1 MKKGSLW
8 YSANEDQVN
17 VVRSF
22 GWHCHGLQPGQ
33 PITYE
38 IQPDIDRPSTFRWA
52 KTTLEKD
59 ENGWYLA
66 ALTCVGKN

>member
-33 PITYE
+33 SITY
-38 IQPDIDRPSTFRWA
+38 DSARHRPTQH
-52 KTTLEKD
+52 LP
-59 ENGWYLA
+59 
-66 ALTCVGKN
+66 VGKDHLGEG

>member
-22 GWHCHGLQPGQ
+22 GWHCHGLQP
-33 PITYE
+33 
-38 IQPDIDRPSTFRWA
+38 
-52 KTTLEKD
+52 
-59 ENGWYLA
+59 
-66 ALTCVGKN
+66 